1 MTNLLLGNGIDI
13 QFGGD
18 ACTSRYIIKRIK
30 YKALQDGY
38 DELFDYTVSSTELI
52 DILNGFVIETNS
64 IIDDNYDI
72 YAKDDNE
79 LSQALEEFKG
89 RYKEHINSPEDIM
102 LEDWLFIVRMFFVKN
117 IDLERNREAAI
128 QGFERLLL
136 DAIYNDGLVQKIY
149 KNMNKKIK
157 KYLYSFDKIFTLN
170 YDNNIE
176 LLTGKEVLHLHG
188 DFSVLADSENADSV
202 VGFIRNKNKETVL
215 QEEFR
220 HCYCNA
226 LLNYSGKL
234 KRKRIEECEKANK
247 ALEKLY
253 IECMAD
259 NNKLEELQRI
269 NKDVYLQVKTK
280 IEHPEL
286 KATSDYHFNEFCS
299 MEGELCII
307 GMSPNNDAHI
317 FDAILENDKIKK
329 VKFYYLD
336 LKQKE
341 YIEKNFPKELF
352 VCEDVNSLWDKL
364 LCSKPQ
370 YNCNYHFPAEI
381 DQFVKIFNELSMDEV
396 SVAQAEEAIKQITRD
411 DMKRLCGLVKADIK
425 KRSPKHEIKSEEEF
439 KKENASISYIALQQG
454 ILPTVLYLICIMN
467 FELIMD

>member
-1 MTNLLLGNGIDI
+1 
-13 QFGGD
+13 
-18 ACTSRYIIKRIK
+18 
-30 YKALQDGY
+30 
-38 DELFDYTVSSTELI
+38 
-52 DILNGFVIETNS
+52 
-64 IIDDNYDI
+64 
-72 YAKDDNE
+72 
-79 LSQALEEFKG
+79 
-89 RYKEHINSPEDIM
+89 M
-102 LEDWLFIVRMFFVKN
+102 LDDWLFIVRMFFVKN

-307 GMSPNNDAHI
+307 VLLLRSKTKRI
-317 FDAILENDKIKK
+317 
-329 VKFYYLD
+329 YR
-336 LKQKE
+336 KE
-341 YIEKNFPKELF
+341 F
-352 VCEDVNSLWDKL
+352 
-364 LCSKPQ
+364 SKR
-370 YNCNYHFPAEI
+370 I
-381 DQFVKIFNELSMDEV
+381 
-396 SVAQAEEAIKQITRD
+396 
-411 DMKRLCGLVKADIK
+411 
-425 KRSPKHEIKSEEEF
+425 
-439 KKENASISYIALQQG
+439 
-454 ILPTVLYLICIMN
+454 IC
-467 FELIMD
+467 L